1 MSGGGV
7 AGRGGRCR
15 MTMGGAGGNAGLRT
29 LKNQQILFVIFS
41 IIYLIFSLTSLII
54 KGPGGGG
61 VGGRKYRTATSCL
74 YVTASFACLRIICG
88 LGSKLIL

>member
-15 MTMGGAGGNAGLRT
+15 MTIGGAGGNAGLR
-29 LKNQQILFVIFS
+29 
-41 IIYLIFSLTSLII
+41 TSLII

-74 YVTASFACLRIICG
+74 YVTASLACLRIICG

>member
-29 LKNQQILFVIFS
+29 LKNQQILYDLTYIFS
-41 IIYLIFSLTSLII
+41 NLFDN
-54 KGPGGGG
+54 
-61 VGGRKYRTATSCL
+61 
-74 YVTASFACLRIICG
+74 
-88 LGSKLIL
+88 

>member
-29 LKNQQILFVIFS
+29 LKIQHILIVLFS
-41 IIYLIFSLTSLII
+41 II
-54 KGPGGGG
+54 
-61 VGGRKYRTATSCL
+61 
-74 YVTASFACLRIICG
+74 
-88 LGSKLIL
+88 